1 MPHDFPG
8 THHHQVT
15 VRRRHQ
21 HFPPLWRPT
30 GIGAL
35 QAAPTS
41 PEGHKAILRHR
52 RDHHLCGMA
61 SHGWSKLRVFWW
73 RVPNVSDI
81 CGIWMNLVCFLVAGF
96 CCRCFCIG
104 CQENV
109 SPRAGPTYVCGLRFV
124 AARMTGSFSAPS
136 CSSIELAAGWRC
148 GVLSWGLHLLTQAA
162 YEQPFWRWNLGQMSW
177 RKTRWLVAPSYLKSL
192 RIVFRKLA
200 WNNSLAS
207 PVCPIHYLTEIMPRR
222 ELRSRCSCLALQG
235 SKVKCRSRATH
246 ECLVYARLR
255 CFW

>member
-73 RVPNVSDI
+73 RVLNVSDI
-81 CGIWMNLVCFLVAGF
+81 CGIWMNLVCFLLAGF

-104 CQENV
+104 CEENV
-109 SPRAGPTYVCGLRFV
+109 SPRAGPTYVCDLWLL
-124 AARMTGSFSAPS
+124 AWLEASAR
-136 CSSIELAAGWRC
+136 
-148 GVLSWGLHLLTQAA
+148 QAA
-162 YEQPFWRWNLGQMSW
+162 QALNWLRDGSVGSSLEVCICWPRQHMNSPFDVGTWVKCYGENLGGW
-177 RKTRWLVAPSYLKSL
+177 WLQAT
-192 RIVFRKLA
+192 
-200 WNNSLAS
+200 WNHLGLCFENLSE
-207 PVCPIHYLTEIMPRR
+207 T
-222 ELRSRCSCLALQG
+222 
-235 SKVKCRSRATH
+235 TH
-246 ECLVYARLR
+246 
-255 CFW
+255 